1 MFYFVVQSSLKMNSK
16 DYLKDISDIKNL
28 MNKSSKFIF
37 LSGLSGV
44 MAGIYALIG
53 ASYFYFTVGI
63 PNSSVPLTKE
73 TMYTIAIIILVIGF
87 LSATTSIF
95 FTSKR
100 AKKINENSWNP
111 ATKNLLSS
119 FLMPLCIGLIFVI
132 ILFFQENYTH
142 LIALI
147 LLFYGVSLINCERNT
162 QNIIKPLGI
171 LQVISG
177 ILCTIY
183 YEHSFWFFTIGFGM
197 VHLIYGTF
205 IFFKYDNK

>member
-1 MFYFVVQSSLKMNSK
+1 MFYFVIQSSLKMDSK
-16 DYLKDISDIKNL
+16 NYLKDISDIKNL
-28 MNKSSKFIF
+28 MNKSSKFIS

-44 MAGIYALIG
+44 LAGIYALIG
-53 ASYFYFTVGI
+53 ASYFYFTVEI
-63 PNSSVPLTKE
+63 PNSSVHLTKD
-73 TMYTIAIIILVIGF
+73 TMNTIAIILLIIGF

-100 AKKINENSWNP
+100 AKKINENPWNP
-111 ATKNLLSS
+111 ATKNLLNS

-162 QNIIKPLGI
+162 SNIIKPLGV

-183 YEHSFWFFTIGFGM
+183 YEHSFWFFTIGFGI